1 MIPYRI
7 FSTCFDK
14 GMSIVY
20 SWSQTNWSE
29 KQVEQWDDVLVPSFW
44 MIHTAV
50 LQLTFRHWAMSR
62 DQVPFDPKNRG
73 EPIDFRWFQ
82 YHHWSL
88 GNLTEPMLS
97 ENFACVVVVLI
108 LRCHL
113 DVLNLSIP
121 FPACQNLRVQH
132 LLLWIAWEIS
142 WNLIVRCSE
151 TISDSEILEAIP
163 VRNARTSRQCAC
175 WLDWLVILILVSWT
189 GDDNDDSTQMHT
201 VSYVSHSYYI

>member
-1 MIPYRI
+1 
-7 FSTCFDK
+7 
-14 GMSIVY
+14 
-20 SWSQTNWSE
+20 
-29 KQVEQWDDVLVPSFW
+29 
-44 MIHTAV
+44 
-50 LQLTFRHWAMSR
+50 MSR

-97 ENFACVVVVLI
+97 ENFACGVVVLI

-142 WNLIVRCSE
+142 WNIIVRCSE

-163 VRNARTSRQCAC
+163 VRKNFPPVCV
-175 WLDWLVILILVSWT
+175 LIGLIGKLVILVSWT

-201 VSYVSHSYYI
+201 VSYVSHSYYNIV